1 LQSLNVNTNNT
12 EGVLQFEQ
20 TEDVVIE
27 ETPDKEII
35 DFATIVNKTSVV
47 IR

>member
-1 LQSLNVNTNNT
+1 LQSLNVNINNT